1 MQLKKLAMFA
11 YDENAVDAGGKLLVY
26 FGIALSGRE
35 FVAGLATACF
45 GQIAVSLND
54 RPQTIG
60 EAAKRLIGTII
71 CAFFAAMAC
80 GLPFVNSVPPVVVMG
95 MAGAL
100 SMTLIK
106 ILDAFKR
113 KADDSADVA
122 AGRLLDKVKDK
133 VGG

>member
-1 MQLKKLAMFA
+1 MKLKKLAMLA
-11 YDENAVDAGGKLLVY
+11 YDENVADAGGKLLVY

-35 FVAGLATACF
+35 FVAGLATALA

-54 RPQTIG
+54 NPQTIS
-60 EAAKRLIGTII
+60 EATKRLIGTII

-80 GLPFVNSVPPVVVMG
+80 GLPVVNTVPPAIVMG

-113 KADDSADVA
+113 KADNSADA
-122 AGRLLDKVKDK
+122 AADKLLDRVKDK